1 MGRLPE
7 PAGSKLIYYAL
18 IDVLEKESKGKKWT
32 WCDIRPDAVV
42 SPARNSVAHIS
53 SAISEIIQPHPNTS
67 LS

>member
-32 WCDIRPDAVV
+32 WCDIRPDAIV
-42 SPARNSVAHIS
+42 SSAQPSVALIS
-53 SAISEIIQPHPNTS
+53 TVLSELIQPHLGN
-67 LS
+67 